1 MPVTRDDGRELEVP
15 EWLKNAQCM
24 SPSEI
29 RVQGAQLLPLAP
41 KAILPT
47 DSAERKNV
55 PMASGCWDYF
65 PAALAEVA
73 RLSWIGNEKHNPGE
87 PMRDA
92 RGKSQ
97 DDSDCLLRHFSERG
111 TLDKV
116 VTKDG
121 RTFTIS
127 HSAAVAWRALRILQ
141 KEMEAAGAP
150 LAPGARL

>member
-1 MPVTRDDGRELEVP
+1 MSNETP

-24 SPSEI
+24 SPAELRAAGFS
-29 RVQGAQLLPLAP
+29 LLPPVP
-41 KAILPT
+41 KSILPT

-73 RLSWIGNEKHNPGE
+73 RLSWIGNEKHNAGE
-87 PMRDA
+87 PMHDA

-111 TLDKV
+111 TLDTIV
-116 VTKDG
+116 LPDG